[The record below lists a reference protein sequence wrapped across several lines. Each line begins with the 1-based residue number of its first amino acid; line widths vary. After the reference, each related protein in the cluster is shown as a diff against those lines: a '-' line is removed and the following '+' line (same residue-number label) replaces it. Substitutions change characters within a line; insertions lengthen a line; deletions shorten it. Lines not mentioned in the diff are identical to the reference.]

1 VTVETYAQL
10 SNGFVYGATGVL
22 ALAMFAYAGELA
34 FGTRSRVGRRAE
46 ELVPVAR
53 VGQLVTVGAA
63 ASGATRATGAD
74 VPTEPVAPPSGAA
87 APVVEPPEAR
97 QRRADKLGGVAFSL
111 TILATMLLGLGVL
124 TRGLAAR
131 RAPWGNMYEFSVTSA
146 LVVLVVFV
154 AVARRRPELRYLGLF
169 VCVPVLLTLGAA
181 ITFLYVPAGPLVP
194 ALKSYWL
201 VIHVAAAIISGG
213 VFMVGGVVT
222 VMFLLQDRWERK
234 GVTNSLSRRL
244 PPSEQ
249 LDQSAYRLFA
259 FVFPLWTFAIMAG
272 AIWAENAWSRYWSW
286 DPKETWAFVTWV
298 VFACYLHARATA
310 GWKGR
315 AAAAIALVGLSCFVF
330 NYFGVNI
337 FFTGLHSYGGL
348 PNK

>member
-1 VTVETYAQL
+1 MTDQTWAQL
-10 SNGFVYGATGVL
+10 SNGFVYGATAVL
-22 ALAMFAYAGELA
+22 TLAMFAYAAELA
-34 FGTRSRVGRRAE
+34 FGTRSRVARRVQ
-46 ELVPVAR
+46 ELAPAKVLVAAD
-53 VGQLVTVGAA
+53 GTTVSADGAGPA
-63 ASGATRATGAD
+63 GPRTASGGYEEA
-74 VPTEPVAPPSGAA
+74 
-87 APVVEPPEAR
+87 PEAR
-97 QRRADKLGGVAFSL
+97 QRKADKLGGVAYSL
-111 TILATMLLGLGVL
+111 TLLGTMLVALGVL
-124 TRGLAAR
+124 TRGLAAH
-131 RAPWGNMYEFSVTSA
+131 RAPWGNMYEFSITSA
-146 LVVLVVFV
+146 LVVLLVFI

-169 VCVPVLLTLGAA
+169 VCVPVLLTLGCA

-222 VMFLLQDRWERK
+222 VMYLLQDRWERK
-234 GVTNSLSRRL
+234 GISNSISRRL

-286 DPKETWAFVTWV
+286 DPKETWAFITWV

-310 GWKGR
+310 GWRGR
-315 AAAAIALVGLSCFVF
+315 AAAAIAIVGLSCFVF